1 MHVAQ
6 TEHEVAKKHEEKRTP
21 SAGEPSL
28 GWDKAQLSLT
38 DKSEAGDLASW
49 LADVKKVE
57 GREIFNYSP
66 FNRGKAEWA
75 RPPFLLFD
83 RDRYRYFFVCL
94 FTAGIITTLT
104 KPLQSHQGIQFALLR
119 LGKRSLHE
127 YITKA
132 SVFGLRK
139 REEQHFQ

>member
-1 MHVAQ
+1 MHVTQ

-57 GREIFNYSP
+57 GREIFNLVPSTGEKP
-66 FNRGKAEWA
+66 SGLGHH
-75 RPPFLLFD
+75 FLLFD
-83 RDRYRYFFVCL
+83 RDRYRYLFVCL
-94 FTAGIITTLT
+94 ITAGIITTLT
-104 KPLQSHQGIQFALLR
+104 KPLQSHQGVQFALLR
-119 LGKRSLHE
+119 LEKRSLHE

>member
-1 MHVAQ
+1 MHVTQ

-38 DKSEAGDLASW
+38 DKSEAGDL
-49 LADVKKVE
+49 LE

-66 FNRGKAEWA
+66 FNGGKAEWA

-83 RDRYRYFFVCL
+83 RDRYRYLFVCL